1 MPYWPDLI
9 ITSQESESGEDKRT
23 GEIDVIFSGQAA
35 GLYSVRMEHEGNLL
49 RGFPVRV
56 ILKPCDAHPSKTT
69 VIGLQSKTV
78 VVNTAADCQ
87 TTLRLAPKD
96 EYGNPVGPQVIQIP
110 RLICRNIS
118 KNKQA
123 SKSKK
128 CSPWTLAV
136 ILELIF
142 LFL

>member
-1 MPYWPDLI
+1 M
-9 ITSQESESGEDKRT
+9 
-23 GEIDVIFSGQAA
+23 
-35 GLYSVRMEHEGNLL
+35 RMEHEGNLL

-96 EYGNPVGPQVIQIP
+96 EYGNPVGPQVIYFIQ
-110 RLICRNIS
+110 
-118 KNKQA
+118 KQNA
-123 SKSKK
+123 DKTVKMMIHI
-128 CSPWTLAV
+128 V
-136 ILELIF
+136 IHDR
-142 LFL
+142 